1 MQAERCALLRE
12 DVFDLLI
19 ISAPPSILPWST
31 ERMRFL
37 RRYYP
42 SLPLSSIDCGS
53 TLSTIDVSILSETS
67 DQFENSLCV
76 LSNITNQASANQSS
90 TLMASYR
97 QLKNT
102 ACDNFWMNCFKLISE
117 SDEALEQFVTCLS
130 NFLFSQKASKKKNP
144 IVHSILKLLL
154 PNLFGKDRED
164 ILVDVQCLLTLS
176 NPQDL
181 LVRIRQLIKC
191 PFIKSSI
198 LPSRLELGKANS
210 RLNDDFRS
218 ILEPSRTP
226 SGFRVSLVKFVKFVA
241 ENIYKKTDISGLR
254 VDIYGDAMKRGK
266 RDVVRMAFRILD
278 NGIETEQSSTHVF
291 TFAVF
296 DVS

>member
-1 MQAERCALLRE
+1 MQAERCPLLRE

-198 LPSRLELGKANS
+198 LPSRLELEKTNS

-218 ILEPSRTP
+218 ILKPSRTP

>member
-76 LSNITNQASANQSS
+76 LSNITNQASANQS
-90 TLMASYR
+90 TTPVASYR

-241 ENIYKKTDISGLR
+241 ENLYKKTDISGLR
-254 VDIYGDAMKRGK
+254 VDIYGDAMSRGK
-266 RDVVRMAFRILD
+266 RDVVRMTFRILD

>member
-241 ENIYKKTDISGLR
+241 KNLYKKTDISGLR
-254 VDIYGDAMKRGK
+254 VDIYGDSMSRGK
-266 RDVVRMAFRILD
+266 LDVVRMAFRILD

>member
-198 LPSRLELGKANS
+198 LPSRLELEKANS

>member
-76 LSNITNQASANQSS
+76 LSNITNQASANQS
-90 TLMASYR
+90 TTPVASYR
-97 QLKNT
+97 ELKNT

-254 VDIYGDAMKRGK
+254 VDIYGDAMSRGK
-266 RDVVRMAFRILD
+266 RDVVRMTFRILD

>member
-130 NFLFSQKASKKKNP
+130 NFLLSQNASKKKNP

-218 ILEPSRTP
+218 IL
-226 SGFRVSLVKFVKFVA
+226 
-241 ENIYKKTDISGLR
+241 
-254 VDIYGDAMKRGK
+254 
-266 RDVVRMAFRILD
+266 
-278 NGIETEQSSTHVF
+278 
-291 TFAVF
+291 
-296 DVS
+296 

>member
-241 ENIYKKTDISGLR
+241 KNLYKKTDISGLR
-254 VDIYGDAMKRGK
+254 VDIYGDAMSRGK